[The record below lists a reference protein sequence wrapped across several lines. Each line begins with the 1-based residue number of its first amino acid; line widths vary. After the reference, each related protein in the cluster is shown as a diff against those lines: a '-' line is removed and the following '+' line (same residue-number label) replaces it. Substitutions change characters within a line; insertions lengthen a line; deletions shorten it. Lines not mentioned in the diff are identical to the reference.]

1 MADFAIAGGGI
12 AGLVLARRLALGGR
26 SVTLHEARDQLGGT
40 VGQHRVG
47 DLDLDS
53 GAESFAVY
61 GGVVAALAVDLGLET
76 EAPATR
82 GAWLL
87 PPTGGARPLP
97 ATGVFGIPGH
107 PLAAD
112 VRAVLGLG
120 GSLRAAV
127 DAVLPA
133 KPLAVD
139 ATIGALVRERMGRR
153 ALERLVAPVV
163 HGVYSLDPN
172 DLAVDTAVPALR
184 GALTR
189 EGSLAA
195 AVRSLRA
202 EVPAG
207 SAVAGIR
214 GGMHQLVVALTRELA
229 HLGVDVRLGDP
240 VDLARTGLIVAAPF
254 APEGRRVTLVT
265 LVVDV
270 PELDS
275 APRGTGVL
283 VASGATGVLARALT
297 HSTAKWGW
305 LRELAAGRHVLR
317 LSYDDGA
324 LPRGE
329 LRSDLHGDLRSNLC
343 EIALADAGALLGVPI
358 AATSV
363 LDFDTVEWTRP
374 RHTQAPPGVTAVGES
389 VAGSG
394 LARIIAHA
402 DRVAEVLL
410 AD

>member
-26 SVTLHEARDQLGGT
+26 SVTLHEASDQLGGT

-87 PPTGGARPLP
+87 PPTGDARPLP

-172 DLAVDTAVPALR
+172 DLAVDTAVP
-184 GALTR
+184 
-189 EGSLAA
+189 
-195 AVRSLRA
+195 RSLRQCA
-202 EVPAG
+202 RCGPRYRPDRPLPEF
-207 SAVAGIR
+207 AVVCTSWLSR
-214 GGMHQLVVALTRELA
+214 SLESSRTSALTCA
-229 HLGVDVRLGDP
+229 SATRL
-240 VDLARTGLIVAAPF
+240 T
-254 APEGRRVTLVT
+254 
-265 LVVDV
+265 
-270 PELDS
+270 
-275 APRGTGVL
+275 
-283 VASGATGVLARALT
+283 
-297 HSTAKWGW
+297 
-305 LRELAAGRHVLR
+305 
-317 LSYDDGA
+317 
-324 LPRGE
+324 
-329 LRSDLHGDLRSNLC
+329 
-343 EIALADAGALLGVPI
+343 
-358 AATSV
+358 
-363 LDFDTVEWTRP
+363 
-374 RHTQAPPGVTAVGES
+374 
-389 VAGSG
+389 
-394 LARIIAHA
+394 
-402 DRVAEVLL
+402 LL
-410 AD
+410 ALG

>member
-1 MADFAIAGGGI
+1 MADFTIAGGGI

-26 SVTLHEARDQLGGT
+26 SVTLHEASDQLGGT

-61 GGVVAALAVDLGLET
+61 GGVVAALAVELGLET
-76 EAPATR
+76 EPPATS

-87 PPTGGARPLP
+87 PPTGDARPLP
-97 ATGVFGIPGH
+97 ATGVFGIPGR

-127 DAVLPA
+127 DGLLPA

-139 ATIGALVRERMGRR
+139 ATIGTLVRERMGRR

-184 GALTR
+184 GALMR

-202 EVPAG
+202 AAPAG

-214 GGMHQLVVALTRELA
+214 GGMHQLVVALAGELA
-229 HLGVDVRLGDP
+229 RLGVDVRLGDA
-240 VDLARTGLIVAAPF
+240 VDLTDTGLIVAAPF

-283 VASGATGVLARALT
+283 VASGASGVRARALT

-305 LRELAAGRHVLR
+305 LRERAAGRHVLR

-324 LPRGE
+324 LPK
-329 LRSDLHGDLRSNLC
+329 SDLR
-343 EIALADAGALLGVPI
+343 EIARADAGALLGVPI
-358 AATSV
+358 SIERV

-374 RHTQAPPGVTAVGES
+374 RPTQAPPGVTAVGES